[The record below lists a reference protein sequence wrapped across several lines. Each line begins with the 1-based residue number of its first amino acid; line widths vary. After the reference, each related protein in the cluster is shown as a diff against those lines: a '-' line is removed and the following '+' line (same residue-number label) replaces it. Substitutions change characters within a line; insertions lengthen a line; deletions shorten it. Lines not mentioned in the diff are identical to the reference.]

1 VGQEVAKEVVEAT
14 EEEGTEEVDA
24 MAAEEED
31 TGESEAMATE
41 EEATEEVETMAED
54 ATEEKE
60 GGSERAPVLSY
71 HDTPVVTSRAG
82 PQEGEE

>member
-1 VGQEVAKEVVEAT
+1 MGQEVAKEVVEAK

-31 TGESEAMATE
+31 TGEAEAMATV
-41 EEATEEVETMAED
+41 EEATGEAETMVAD

-60 GGSERAPVLSY
+60 GGSE
-71 HDTPVVTSRAG
+71 
-82 PQEGEE
+82 

>member
-1 VGQEVAKEVVEAT
+1 MGQEVAKEVVEAM

-31 TGESEAMATE
+31 TGEAEAMATVE
-41 EEATEEVETMAED
+41 EVTEEAETMAED

-60 GGSERAPVLSY
+60 GGSE
-71 HDTPVVTSRAG
+71 
-82 PQEGEE
+82 

>member
-1 VGQEVAKEVVEAT
+1 MGQEVAKEVGEAT

-31 TGESEAMATE
+31 TGEAEAMATV
-41 EEATEEVETMAED
+41 EEATGEAETMVAD

-60 GGSERAPVLSY
+60 GGSE
-71 HDTPVVTSRAG
+71 
-82 PQEGEE
+82 

>member
-1 VGQEVAKEVVEAT
+1 MGQEVAKEVVEAK

-31 TGESEAMATE
+31 TGEAEAMATE
-41 EEATEEVETMAED
+41 EEATEEAETMAED

-60 GGSERAPVLSY
+60 GGLERAPVSQ
-71 HDTPVVTSRAG
+71 A
-82 PQEGEE
+82 